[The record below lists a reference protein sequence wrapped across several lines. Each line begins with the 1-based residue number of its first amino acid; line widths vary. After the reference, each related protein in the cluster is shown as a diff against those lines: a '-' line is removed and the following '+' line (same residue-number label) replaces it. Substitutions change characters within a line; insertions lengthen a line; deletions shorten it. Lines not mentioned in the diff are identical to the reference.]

1 MTMWS
6 SPKSSTRAMNKQ
18 PDLPEIT
25 IVEAEP
31 VEEEATAAVTA
42 ESLGLDLSDDPDEA
56 IDQLVEALAGSRKEA
71 DSYLDDLRR
80 VAADFDNY
88 RKRSQ
93 REMGGLVDR
102 ASERVVSALL
112 PVVDSLDAA
121 LAVETTSETE
131 EKLKSGVRSTRD
143 QLLDVLAKE
152 GLEPIETFDMPFD
165 PSLHEAVT
173 ASGEGNGEL
182 IVTDEFRRGY
192 RLKGRVLRAS
202 MVGVTPR
209 KE

>member
-1 MTMWS
+1 
-6 SPKSSTRAMNKQ
+6 MNK
-18 PDLPEIT
+18 PTYLPEIT

-31 VEEEATAAVTA
+31 VAEEVIEPATA
-42 ESLGLDLSDDPDEA
+42 ESLGIDLADDPDEA
-56 IDQLVEALAGSRKEA
+56 ITQLVQALAEARSEA

-80 VAADFDNY
+80 VAADFENY

-93 REMGGLVDR
+93 RELGGVIDR
-102 ASERVVSALL
+102 ASERVVSSLL
-112 PVVDSLDAA
+112 PVLDSLDAA

-131 EKLKSGVRSTRD
+131 EKLKSGIRSTRD
-143 QLLDVLAKE
+143 QLLDTLAKE
-152 GLEPIETFDMPFD
+152 GLEPIATFDEPFD

-173 ASGEGNGEL
+173 ASGGDGGRL

-202 MVGVTPR
+202 LVGVTPR
-209 KE
+209 EE

>member
-1 MTMWS
+1 
-6 SPKSSTRAMNKQ
+6 MNKQ

-31 VEEEATAAVTA
+31 VDEEAREPVTA
-42 ESLGLDLSDDPDEA
+42 ESLGIDLSDDPDEA
-56 IDQLVEALAGSRKEA
+56 ITQLVEALAGARREA

-93 REMGGLVDR
+93 RELGGVIDR
-102 ASERVVSALL
+102 ASERVVSSLL
-112 PVVDSLDAA
+112 PVLDSLDAA

-131 EKLKSGVRSTRD
+131 EKLKSGIRGTRD
-143 QLLDVLAKE
+143 QLLDTLAKE
-152 GLEPIETFDMPFD
+152 GLEPIATFDEPFD

-173 ASGEGNGEL
+173 TSGEAEGQL

-202 MVGVTPR
+202 LVGVSPR
-209 KE
+209 EE

>member
-1 MTMWS
+1 
-6 SPKSSTRAMNKQ
+6 MNK
-18 PDLPEIT
+18 PTDLPEIT

-31 VEEEATAAVTA
+31 VAEEVIEPATA
-42 ESLGLDLSDDPDEA
+42 ESLGIDLADDPDEA
-56 IDQLVEALAGSRKEA
+56 ITQLVQALAEARSEA

-80 VAADFDNY
+80 VAADFENY

-93 REMGGLVDR
+93 RELGGVIDR
-102 ASERVVSALL
+102 ASERVVSSLL
-112 PVVDSLDAA
+112 PVLDSLDAA

-131 EKLKSGVRSTRD
+131 EKLKSGIRSTRD
-143 QLLDVLAKE
+143 QLLDTLAKE
-152 GLEPIETFDMPFD
+152 GLEPIATFDEPFD

-173 ASGEGNGEL
+173 ASGGDGGRL

-202 MVGVTPR
+202 LVGVTPR
-209 KE
+209 EE

>member
-1 MTMWS
+1 M
-6 SPKSSTRAMNKQ
+6 
-18 PDLPEIT
+18 
-25 IVEAEP
+25 
-31 VEEEATAAVTA
+31 
-42 ESLGLDLSDDPDEA
+42 
-56 IDQLVEALAGSRKEA
+56 
-71 DSYLDDLRR
+71 
-80 VAADFDNY
+80 AADFDNY
-88 RKRSQ
+88 RKRAQ

-112 PVVDSLDAA
+112 PVIDSLDAA
-121 LAVETTSETE
+121 LAVETTTETE

-173 ASGEGNGEL
+173 TSGEGNGEL
-182 IVTDEFRRGY
+182 VITDEFRRGY